1 MVVTIIL
8 GQIFVLAGLIFVLKY
23 FMKGHVSGAVEHLQR
38 LNEELVKQQTELK
51 QKMADS
57 EREYQSKMTSLT
69 EDISSKQKQAREEA
83 IKSLEDSKQRALQE
97 REKIIGEAVQTREK
111 MRQEIMAEM
120 DEKAIMHSK
129 NIIAELMTDELGKM
143 FHAALMEEVIAAL
156 TEVNLQTFQIS
167 TDTVQLKTPLPIEA
181 EDKKKIAK
189 ILKEK
194 IQKDIQFKEE
204 VDPSLVA
211 GLILTFGT
219 FVVDGS
225 LMNRVA
231 ESAARIKQETKRRY
245 QSTL

>member
-8 GQIFVLAGLIFVLKY
+8 GQVLVLAGLIFVLKF

-38 LNEELVKQQTELK
+38 LNEELIKQQTELK

-57 EREYQSKMTSLT
+57 EREYQGKMTSLT

-143 FHAALMEEVIAAL
+143 FHEALMEEVIAAL
-156 TEVNLQTFQIS
+156 KEVDLQAFQFS
-167 TDTVQLKTPLPIEA
+167 TDTAELKTPVPLGA
-181 EDKKKIAK
+181 EEKKKIAA
-189 ILKEK
+189 ILKDK
-194 IQKDIQFKEE
+194 IKKDVQFKEQ
-204 VDPSLVA
+204 VDPALVA

-225 LMNRVA
+225 LMNRVS